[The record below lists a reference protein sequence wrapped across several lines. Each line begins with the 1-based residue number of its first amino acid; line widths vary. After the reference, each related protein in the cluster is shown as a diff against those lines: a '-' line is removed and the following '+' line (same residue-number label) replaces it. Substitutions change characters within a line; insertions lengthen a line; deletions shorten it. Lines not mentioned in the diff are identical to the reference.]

1 MVEDG
6 GRVGVV
12 EDTLDFTERLNN
24 LKASFNKLG
33 IEVALNENR
42 EWNLKKI
49 FIIINTNEF

>member
-1 MVEDG
+1 MKGDIEMLIRLGRVMVEDG

-33 IEVALNENR
+33 IEVALNEDR
-42 EWNLKKI
+42 E
-49 FIIINTNEF
+49 